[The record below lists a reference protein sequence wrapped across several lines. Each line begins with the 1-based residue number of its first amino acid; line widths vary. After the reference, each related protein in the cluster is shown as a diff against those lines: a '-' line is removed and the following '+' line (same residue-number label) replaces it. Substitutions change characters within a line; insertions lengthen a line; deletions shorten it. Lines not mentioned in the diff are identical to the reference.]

1 MQTPF
6 GSRPGTANSAMGCYR
21 IDETGRP
28 SLNDGLFVDDGQF
41 VDGSIITESADE
53 LVGQVQEAWQY
64 ATEVASRPVTA
75 LNEPV
80 IEAPLPKR
88 LAQLAAELE
97 ADVEAAAASGRE
109 ASTVGRPMS
118 ASVITHRIPLMH
130 HNPTV
135 KPVKTVPTAAA
146 TLKPAGPIKTPQA
159 MRALLAE
166 QLVQKGPRPGPRT
179 APHPPAWCLLR
190 LRPLLCTPERR
201 LSSLEACR
209 GSSRPPPAG
218 PTSRMLPVQTIRRSG
233 ARG

>member
-28 SLNDGLFVDDGQF
+28 SLNDGLFVDDGQW

-80 IEAPLPKR
+80 IEAPLPRR

-97 ADVEAAAASGRE
+97 ADVEAAAASGQE

-135 KPVKTVPTAAA
+135 KPVAAA
-146 TLKPAGPIKTPQA
+146 AFNFGAVEGLRAQLLTHAPEAIKQLAARNHNPTFCDSKIS
-159 MRALLAE
+159 LL
-166 QLVQKGPRPGPRT
+166 
-179 APHPPAWCLLR
+179 
-190 LRPLLCTPERR
+190 
-201 LSSLEACR
+201 
-209 GSSRPPPAG
+209 
-218 PTSRMLPVQTIRRSG
+218 
-233 ARG
+233 